1 MADPVDI
8 ERQLGTA
15 KTYEQTI
22 LRIFTKKRQRGLAF
36 NDVTDSGVTY
46 FDTAAN
52 RQSLAR
58 AIAHSV
64 ADGQYQPQPVNLWVL
79 DCNGKQRAAHMPAF
93 VDHVVGSA
101 LFQLISH
108 NACCYGLPGVYSYLP
123 GTTNV
128 AAMRALAAFVRSHR
142 ARVGPKGPPLYVL
155 QSDFEHYGD
164 NLPVGPD
171 AALWPILREVVS
183 LGSPKGTVSQNIWDL
198 ITTLTRPVVCAEDGA
213 LFTRVRGVAMGT
225 PLVPILA
232 NLAVVPMDKAILSID
247 GIFYARYNDD
257 FLIAHPDLDALHEA
271 DARIDALLDELGVK
285 RKLQKEKRTALS
297 ATGRPATDDPA
308 YGGRGRID
316 SLGLSVSYAGTMTVS
331 PLRLRRFLGR
341 VVGRIN
347 GAASALGP
355 LPVHERARQLVAAT
369 NVMLDVANPFAVPG
383 LASLLDSTTDRGAL
397 KDMDFRIAR
406 KIVQTATGRPGVRGF
421 QVLPP
426 VVLRKELGLVS
437 LVHMRN
443 QH

>member
-183 LGSPKGTVSQNIWDL
+183 LGSPKGAVSQNIWDL